1 MFQLLKTTVILPARR
16 RFGLWSV
23 LRLGVGS
30 AWLADL
36 QDRNRGRE
44 HPSLWACKLHCHSIL
59 PSFPALYTHTHTH
72 THTHTLACRHTC
84 MHTHTHSRTHARTH
98 THTHTALNT
107 HTKTRTPEL
116 NIPHNT
122 STKQI
127 GFSVIVVVCF
137 FQSFVNQKCWLF
149 CHCCSVL
156 FSNFLCV
163 KYERLNSDLLSCSGT
178 DEKTTKALHPESP
191 EHRSMAASSV
201 SKVMTQPHRTRESEH
216 G

>member
-1 MFQLLKTTVILPARR
+1 M
-16 RFGLWSV
+16 V
-23 LRLGVGS
+23 LRGLLICRTETGGGS
-30 AWLADL
+30 TPLYGHVSCTVTL
-36 QDRNRGRE
+36 YCR
-44 HPSLWACKLHCHSIL
+44 HFLH
-59 PSFPALYTHTHTH
+59 YTH

-98 THTHTALNT
+98 THTALNT

-122 STKQI
+122 STKKF

-149 CHCCSVL
+149 YHFCSVL